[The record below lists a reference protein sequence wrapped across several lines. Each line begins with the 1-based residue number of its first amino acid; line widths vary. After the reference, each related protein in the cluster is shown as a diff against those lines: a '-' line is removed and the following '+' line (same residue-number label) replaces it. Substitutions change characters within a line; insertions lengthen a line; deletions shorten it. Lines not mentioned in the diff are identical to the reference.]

1 MLVLFAA
8 EIVVGELNTM
18 PILARPWTDLLTF
31 VLSTGLISLG
41 SDLAFYAIVS
51 GSGVFFQLAYI
62 APIVAV
68 CSNLSLPVFKK
79 LGIEC

>member
-1 MLVLFAA
+1 MLVIFAA
-8 EIVVGELNTM
+8 EIVVGELSLVSYLTK
-18 PILARPWTDLLTF
+18 PQLLNA
-31 VLSTGLISLG
+31 LPTGLISLG

-68 CSNLSLPVFKK
+68 CSKIS
-79 LGIEC
+79 